1 MMKRYDCLKIVA
13 EEMGNALVITTV
25 GGAAAEWNTIRPSDG
40 NLRCRTL
47 GLVSSIAMGLAL
59 ALPKRCI
66 VGLDGDGALLMNAC
80 GLATLAWQKPAN
92 LTLLLFDNSIYEAS
106 GLRPTATSVGTDL
119 IAMAKGAGLQNASWT
134 ASLDDYRS
142 ELRKAKER
150 GALSMIGAKIESGT
164 EYFNTWRELPA
175 FEYSEVENVYRFMR
189 HIEKVEGRRVVPIP
203 GPKH

>member
-1 MMKRYDCLKIVA
+1 MKRYDCLMIVA
-13 EEMGNALVITTV
+13 EEMGDALVITTV

-59 ALPKRCI
+59 ALPNRRI

-92 LTLLLFDNSIYEAS
+92 LILLLFDNSIYEAS

-119 IAMAKGAGLQNASWT
+119 IAMAKAAGLQNASWA
-134 ASLDDYRS
+134 ASLDEYRS
-142 ELRKAKER
+142 ELRKARER
-150 GALSMIGAKIESGT
+150 GALSMIGAKTEAGL
-164 EYFNTWRELPA
+164 EYFKTWRELPA
-175 FEYSEVENVYRFMR
+175 FEYNEVENVYRFMR
-189 HIEKVEGRRVVPIP
+189 HIERVEGRRVVPIP

>member
-1 MMKRYDCLKIVA
+1 MKRYDCLKMVA
-13 EEMGNALVITTV
+13 EEMSDALVVTTV
-25 GGAAAEWNTIRPSDG
+25 GGAAAEWNTIRPGDG
-40 NLRCRTL
+40 SLRCRTL

-59 ALPKRCI
+59 ALPKRRI
-66 VGLDGDGALLMNAC
+66 VGIDGDGALLMNAC

-106 GLRPTATSVGTDL
+106 GLRPTATSAGTDL
-119 IAMAKGAGLQNASWT
+119 IGMAKAAGLKHASWA
-134 ASLDDYRS
+134 ASVDDYRS

-150 GALSMIGAKIESGT
+150 GALSMIGAKTESGM

-175 FEYSEVENVYRFMR
+175 FEYNEVENVYRFMR

>member
-1 MMKRYDCLKIVA
+1 MKRYDCLKIVA
-13 EEMGNALVITTV
+13 QEMADALVITTV
-25 GGAAAEWNTIRPSDG
+25 GGAAAEWNTIRPGDG

-59 ALPKRCI
+59 ALPKRRV

-80 GLATLAWQKPAN
+80 GLATLAWQKPGN

-106 GLRPTATSVGTDL
+106 GLRPTATSAGTDL
-119 IAMAKGAGLQNASWT
+119 IAMAKGAGLQNASW
-134 ASLDDYRS
+134 AVSLEDYRN

-150 GALSMIGAKIESGT
+150 SALSMIGVKTQSGI
-164 EYFNTWRELPA
+164 EYFKTWRELPA
-175 FEYSEVENVYRFMR
+175 FEYNEVENVYRFMR
-189 HIEKVEGRRVVPIP
+189 HIEKIEGRRVVPIP